1 MTVAGEEVRWLMALH
16 GHVDVVQAPKHL
28 TSETH
33 GATQSTSGRYLPSAN
48 TTCPSRDR
56 RPSPRPGS
64 IRRRAW
70 KGDGNANG
78 RRARGQSRQ
87 VSDAKTI
94 SLTGHNRWAQ
104 KCDVQVGRYA
114 LSPLPATASDTNDP
128 FVYSPPPH
136 PTPLARTVPAAAGQ
150 GCREFDT
157 QRRRSAPV
165 DVS

>member
-28 TSETH
+28 TSETQGSLTSQTH

-64 IRRRAW
+64 VRRPEAAGGWGR
-70 KGDGNANG
+70 GDGNANG

-104 KCDVQVGRYA
+104 KCYVQVGLTIPQILKFYIIKLKDRIE
-114 LSPLPATASDTNDP
+114 LESD
-128 FVYSPPPH
+128 FVSIH
-136 PTPLARTVPAAAGQ
+136 
-150 GCREFDT
+150 F
-157 QRRRSAPV
+157 
-165 DVS
+165 